1 MEVEVEYDYTAEER
15 DELTLKRGDIV
26 TNVSQFEEGWYIGT
40 FNGREGVFPDNFVR
54 IIKSAPCKANQPKS
68 CEKLDSQND
77 RSRSTPVPS
86 PSSALRGNRT
96 DRVVENGKNQ
106 VASPTPTTPATSIS
120 TKASDYVKADYPY
133 TQEQPDEL
141 ELEVNDFIRVLS
153 RDLSEEGWW
162 RGVNLRTNKTG
173 VFPDNFV
180 KMADANDPDFKRII
194 ANLKAKAAS
203 SPSPQRTQN
212 GSSSTAKTPQNNPA
226 SPHGSRYCDSSG
238 GKNDPRRQH
247 SAPENHSAGDRRA
260 QRPSSSAYSG
270 SVPRPTDGRPAGRT
284 ESTRACSRGDEGA
297 VATAAV
303 PKKNGAFS
311 SFVLPTSAKV
321 SNDKARCCQNSNL
334 SPGRLHDATPFHK
347 TSINKHVGATLFHDF
362 TFERWFVVDL
372 QECAALKA
380 ASLSRVDPNRMSEM
394 SSPRNINDLQ
404 RIVNNQQERL
414 NAIANQLEN
423 LGRIVET
430 VRREQHEQADDVA
443 AKLRDFNEQ
452 LSTIKS
458 AQLNDQTSVAKCMKS
473 ITERIRSIM
482 LELDELKK
490 AREGD
495 VVDISRIKK
504 VVLDIDS
511 RTMLSGIRLNANG
524 EDYDGQLGDVKDKN
538 DGHNS
543 RDMYPSSRSSKPPT
557 GHR

>member
-1 MEVEVEYDYTAEER
+1 M
-15 DELTLKRGDIV
+15 
-26 TNVSQFEEGWYIGT
+26 
-40 FNGREGVFPDNFVR
+40 
-54 IIKSAPCKANQPKS
+54 
-68 CEKLDSQND
+68 
-77 RSRSTPVPS
+77 
-86 PSSALRGNRT
+86 T
-96 DRVVENGKNQ
+96 DRDLPPFLVHLLLFVEIEQIGLLKMAKIKGIPLLQ
-106 VASPTPTTPATSIS
+106 IFLASPTPTTPATSIS

-153 RDLSEEGWW
+153 RDLPEDGWW
-162 RGVNLRTNKTG
+162 HGTNLRTNKTG
-173 VFPDNFV
+173 FFPNNFV

-212 GSSSTAKTPQNNPA
+212 GSLSTAKTPQNNPA
-226 SPHGSRYCDSSG
+226 SPHGSRYYDLSG
-238 GKNDPRRQH
+238 GKSDSRRQH
-247 SAPENHSAGDRRA
+247 SAPENHNASDRRS
-260 QRPSSSAYSG
+260 QKPSSSANSS

-284 ESTRACSRGDEGA
+284 ESTRASSRGDESA
-297 VATAAV
+297 SATSAV
-303 PKKNGAFS
+303 PKKN
-311 SFVLPTSAKV
+311 
-321 SNDKARCCQNSNL
+321 
-334 SPGRLHDATPFHK
+334 
-347 TSINKHVGATLFHDF
+347 
-362 TFERWFVVDL
+362 
-372 QECAALKA
+372 A

-404 RIVNNQQERL
+404 RIVNNQQEHL

-423 LGRIVET
+423 LGRVIET
-430 VRREQHEQADDVA
+430 IRREQHEQAEDVA
-443 AKLRDFNEQ
+443 AKLRDFNAQ

-458 AQLNDQTSVAKCMKS
+458 VQLNDQTGVAKCMKS
-473 ITERIRSIM
+473 ITERVRSLM

-495 VVDISRIKK
+495 VVVINRIEK

-538 DGHNS
+538 DGHNP
-543 RDMYPSSRSSKPPT
+543 RDMYSSSRSSKPST